1 MSEETEVVTN
11 PIEDLI
17 QSATTQDFSA
27 ASDIFNDIMSSKMAD
42 ALEQQKIAVANRIY
56 NGVEPEDE
64 EISDEDLELDDEDL
78 ELDDEDLIDDDDEVE
93 N

>member
-78 ELDDEDLIDDDDEVE
+78 ELDDEDLINDDEVE

>member
-64 EISDEDLELDDEDL
+64 EVSDEDLELDDEDL

>member
-64 EISDEDLELDDEDL
+64 DLELDDEDL

>member
-64 EISDEDLELDDEDL
+64 DISDEDLELDDEDL